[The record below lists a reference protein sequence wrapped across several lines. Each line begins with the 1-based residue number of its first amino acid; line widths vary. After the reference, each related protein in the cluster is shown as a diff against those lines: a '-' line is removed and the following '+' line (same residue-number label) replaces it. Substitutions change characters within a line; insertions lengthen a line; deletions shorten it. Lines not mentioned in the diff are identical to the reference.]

1 MMEEK
6 FDALLLKNQLCFP
19 IYAVAN
25 KIIRRYQPL
34 LKKLD
39 LTYTQ
44 YITMMVL
51 WEKKQINEKVLVE
64 TLYLQSNTL
73 SPLLK
78 KLQQKGYIEICKDE
92 KDKRNLIIKLTQK
105 GADLKKEAVDVPK
118 TLAQTSNLTLE
129 EAMAFRKTLYKLLN
143 DGKELEDET
152 LKCMK

>member
-1 MMEEK
+1 MEEK

-78 KLQQKGYIEICKDE
+78 KLKQKGYIEICKDE

-129 EAMAFRKTLYKLLN
+129 EAVAFRKTLYKLLN

>member
-1 MMEEK
+1 MEEK

-34 LKKLD
+34 LKELD

-44 YITMMVL
+44 YITMMVM

-129 EAMAFRKTLYKLLN
+129 EAIAFRKTLYKLLN

>member
-1 MMEEK
+1 MEEK

-44 YITMMVL
+44 YITMMVM

-78 KLQQKGYIEICKDE
+78 KLQQKGYIEICKDA

-129 EAMAFRKTLYKLLN
+129 EAIAFRKTLYKLLN